1 MMMRGGD
8 RYSGRKLEVELV
20 VMRGRGGWTRAGARG
35 KRERRRGG
43 EGECMQKRRDTL
55 RLDGGKGGDDGGGR
69 GVGGSG
75 KVGFEHGCHRWK
87 DRRMG
92 KQQQQERKEQ
102 E

>member
-1 MMMRGGD
+1 
-8 RYSGRKLEVELV
+8 
-20 VMRGRGGWTRAGARG
+20 
-35 KRERRRGG
+35 
-43 EGECMQKRRDTL
+43 MQKGRDTL
-55 RLDGGKGGDDGGGR
+55 RLSQDGGGGGKAGACGDDGGGR